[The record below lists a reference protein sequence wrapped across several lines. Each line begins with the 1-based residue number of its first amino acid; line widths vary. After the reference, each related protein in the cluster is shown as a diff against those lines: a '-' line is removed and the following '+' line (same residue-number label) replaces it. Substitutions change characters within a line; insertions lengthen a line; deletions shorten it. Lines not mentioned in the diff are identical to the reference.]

1 MPFITDRKISTTHY
15 LIIRCNAKMQPM
27 EVLNMIL
34 QDNLQSQ
41 NSAAIYD
48 SDLNYAS
55 DLNYDIEEDDALKYD
70 DKLEEQDFP
79 VIYVKSDE
87 WKFGI
92 YKDKEKLFEENI
104 PKLSSHLTSL
114 YRSNIIRYAEWR
126 PAQNQANIIY

>member
-1 MPFITDRKISTTHY
+1 MPFVTDRKISTTHY
-15 LIIRCNAKMQPM
+15 LIIISNSKMQPM

-34 QDNLQSQ
+34 QDNLQTQ

-48 SDLNYAS
+48 D
-55 DLNYDIEEDDALKYD
+55 DFNYDIEEEDALKYD

-79 VIYVKSDE
+79 VIHVNSDE

-104 PKLSSHLTSL
+104 PKMASHLTSL

-126 PAQNQANIIY
+126 PAQNKSNIIY

>member
-15 LIIRCNAKMQPM
+15 LIIISNSKMQPM
-27 EVLNMIL
+27 DVLNMIL

-41 NSAAIYD
+41 NSAAIYGEE
-48 SDLNYAS
+48 SDLS
-55 DLNYDIEEDDALKYD
+55 YDIEEDDALKYD

-114 YRSNIIRYAEWR
+114 YRSNIIRYAEWH

>member
-1 MPFITDRKISTTHY
+1 MPFVRDRKISTTHY
-15 LIIRCNAKMQPM
+15 LIIRCNAKIQPM
-27 EVLNMIL
+27 DVLKMIL

-41 NSAAIYD
+41 NSAATYGSED
-48 SDLNYAS
+48 S
-55 DLNYDIEEDDALKYD
+55 DLNYDIEEEDALKYD

-79 VIYVKSDE
+79 VIYVNSDE

-114 YRSNIIRYAEWR
+114 YHSNIIRYAEWR
-126 PAQNQANIIY
+126 PAQI

>member
-1 MPFITDRKISTTHY
+1 MPFVTDRKISTTHY
-15 LIIRCNAKMQPM
+15 LIIRCNSKMQPM

-48 SDLNYAS
+48 D

-79 VIYVKSDE
+79 VIYVNSDE

-104 PKLSSHLTSL
+104 PKLSTHLTSL

-126 PAQNQANIIY
+126 PTQI

>member
-1 MPFITDRKISTTHY
+1 MPFVTDRKISTTHY
-15 LIIRCNAKMQPM
+15 LIIRCNAKMQPID
-27 EVLNMIL
+27 VLKMIL

-48 SDLNYAS
+48 D
-55 DLNYDIEEDDALKYD
+55 DLNYDIEEEDALKYD

-79 VIYVKSDE
+79 VIYVNSNE

-104 PKLSSHLTSL
+104 PKLSTHLTSL

-126 PAQNQANIIY
+126 PTQI